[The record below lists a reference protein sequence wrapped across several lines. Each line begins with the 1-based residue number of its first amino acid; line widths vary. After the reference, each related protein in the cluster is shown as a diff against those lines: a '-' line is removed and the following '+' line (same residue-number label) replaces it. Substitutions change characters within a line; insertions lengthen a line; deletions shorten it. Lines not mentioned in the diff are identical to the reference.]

1 MALHTRR
8 SRKGVTAVEILAVVG
23 VLVILLSMGF
33 LLYRNMRQTAR
44 ITAAE
49 SRLKQIST
57 AMELYFRHNS
67 CYPPQGSDLTV
78 ELAPFVDDLSI
89 FENPLIEEVTLGET
103 VNMLYQEP
111 DLEEIDGSGTFLT
124 AMIGEDGTS
133 GVILQTGPRLVHG
146 NVDISDGMAL
156 SGRININPKNRKR
169 FRFGLRTPFG
179 LITRKHLTRGIFP
192 DGAGGT
198 TDRYDGPATWL
209 RVRPKGDGDQN
220 ELTANGVTYPVDN
233 GKLYTIKPANDG
245 IQSTSST
252 SHSLTVH
259 LYQDE
264 AGLGDWW
271 IEISSATAVIVSVE

>member
-8 SRKGVTAVEILAVVG
+8 SRKGVTSVEILAVVG
-23 VLVILLSMGF
+23 VLVILLGMGF
-33 LLYRNMRQTAR
+33 LLFRNMRQAAR
-44 ITAAE
+44 VTAAE
-49 SRLKQIST
+49 SRLTQIST

-67 CYPPQGSDLTV
+67 TYPPQGSDLTV

-89 FENPLIEEVTLGET
+89 FENPLIEEATLGET

-111 DLEEIDGSGTFLT
+111 DLEEIDGAGTFLT
-124 AMIGEDGTS
+124 AMTGEDGTT

-169 FRFGLRTPFG
+169 FKFALMTPYG
-179 LITRKHLTRGIFP
+179 RITRKQLARGIFP

-198 TDRYDGPATWL
+198 TDRYDGLATWL

-220 ELTANGVTYPVDN
+220 QLIANGVTYPVEN
-233 GKLYTIKPANDG
+233 GTLYTIKPQKRG
-245 IQSTSST
+245 HTM
-252 SHSLTVH
+252 TVH
-259 LYQDE
+259 LYKDA
-264 AGLGDWW
+264 AGMGDWW
-271 IEISSATAVIVSVE
+271 IDISSLTAVIVSVE

>member
-8 SRKGVTAVEILAVVG
+8 SRKGVTVVEVMAVVC
-23 VLVILLSMGF
+23 VLAILLGMGF
-33 LLYRNMRQTAR
+33 LLHRNMRQAAR

-57 AMELYFRHNS
+57 AMELYFRDNR

-78 ELAPFVDDLSI
+78 ELAPFVDDLTI
-89 FENPLIEEVTLGET
+89 FENPLMDEVTLGET

-124 AMIGEDGTS
+124 AMTAEDGTS

-146 NVDISDGMAL
+146 DVNVSDGMAL
-156 SGRININPKNRKR
+156 SGRININPKNAKR
-169 FRFGLRTPFG
+169 FRFGLKTPYG
-179 LITRKHLTRGIFP
+179 VITRRQLARGTFP

-209 RVRPKGDGDQN
+209 RLRPKGDGDQN

-233 GKLYTIKPANDG
+233 GTLYTIKPTNTGDM
-245 IQSTSST
+245 
-252 SHSLTVH
+252 LTVH
-259 LYQDE
+259 LYMDA
-264 AGLGDWW
+264 AGMGDWW
-271 IEISSATAVIVSVE
+271 IEVSSTTAVIVSLE